1 MADEPTFAEQ
11 QVTGNTLSESDQIRK
26 RITDYKAQ
34 ITPNSLQV
42 IEVMLQQQ
50 LSSGLL
56 KPGDLD
62 AMIILRDDVNK
73 AYIDYRTQ
81 LENAQRRLA
90 DLAQDEAIEKAQA
103 EEAKIAAIVDAR
115 DVERQRRKDAESRL
129 AQVEAV
135 LASHGISMDLNADG
149 VIGLAEGQVADE
161 LTAEEQAQ
169 VDNIVSVEKD
179 NIAEI
184 QQTALAQPVE
194 PKQPSRAFELAR
206 ALNPEPE
213 TSAVESLQIPDPTDE
228 QMEAAQAMIEELD
241 NEPTQEY
248 EYYEDYG
255 YDANGSPTREVP
267 KSVPQSETTQLF
279 QDTHDWADN
288 EDKER
293 KTFEEWN
300 EEQAEQVEE
309 REHVLDVPEDAK
321 GTEEFL
327 EMVEEVEKKSQRT
340 ELADGVYIEEREVE
354 EPSVSEQMQDELEP
368 IQKFSS
374 EYSPAAY
381 DPEPVPQPSAPV
393 ITASQLPGDVK
404 TFAEIDDYPTTQH
417 DESDDLEDAKRVEE
431 EYDEVT
437 IPTESELK
445 GMTKKNINAQAVILG
460 FDVPTS
466 LNKTKMIESFMKQT
480 EEFISS
486 LQESGEFISAESTD
500 TTDSDDDDT
509 DNIQDGGY
517 F

>member
-1 MADEPTFAEQ
+1 MADEPKTFAEQ
-11 QVTGNTLSESDQIRK
+11 RVTEEVLSESDRIRK

-34 ITPNSLQV
+34 LNPQSLGV
-42 IEVMLQQQ
+42 IEVMLNQQ
-50 LSSGLL
+50 LASGQT

-62 AMIILRDDVNK
+62 ALILLRDDINK
-73 AYIDYRTQ
+73 SSIEYRTQ

-90 DLAQDEAIEKAQA
+90 ELAEQDAAEKIAL
-103 EEAKIAAIVDAR
+103 EEAKITAIVDAR
-115 DVERQRRKDAESRL
+115 DTERQRRKDAESRL

-135 LASHGISMDLNADG
+135 LVSHGISMDLNADG

-161 LTAEEQAQ
+161 LTAEEQEQ

-194 PKQPSRAFELAR
+194 PVEPKEPSRAFQMAR
-206 ALNPEPE
+206 MLNPEPE
-213 TSAVESLQIPDPTDE
+213 VPEAETEEPPTPTDE
-228 QMEAAQAMIEELD
+228 QMAAAQEMIEELEETD
-241 NEPTQEY
+241 WSHEY
-248 EYYEDYG
+248 QEDYG
-255 YDANGSPTREVP
+255 YDANGSPTTESPRIEA
-267 KSVPQSETTQLF
+267 SQSETTQLF
-279 QDTHDWADN
+279 QETHDWADN

-300 EEQAEQVEE
+300 EEQAQQVEE

-327 EMVEEVEKKSQRT
+327 KTVEEVEKTSNRT

-354 EPSVSEQMQDELEP
+354 ETPS
-368 IQKFSS
+368 
-374 EYSPAAY
+374 
-381 DPEPVPQPSAPV
+381 PSAPV

-404 TFAEIDDYPTTQH
+404 TFAETEDYPGET
-417 DESDDLEDAKRVEE
+417 EE

-445 GMTKKNINAQAVILG
+445 GMTKKTIHAEAETLN

-466 LNKTKMIESFMKQT
+466 LTKTKMIESFKQQT
-480 EEFISS
+480 EDLISS
-486 LQESGEFISAESTD
+486 LQESGEFVSAETTD
-500 TTDSDDDDT
+500 TKDSDDDDGDT